1 MPIIVVVMI
10 LIFMNDK
17 QSNYVTTTTL
27 YTGFASG
34 YSLKNSD
41 RRDFY
46 AIKTKFDNLFENI
59 KSRTTREEIILKT
72 LAFYLAQDT
81 IIEKDM
87 SAYNQTNFVAL
98 IPEELLKKV
107 VVKNNE
113 TKTYQNLS
121 NYYKQNFNNEI
132 YYILNSTESPFINY
146 FGLEQLSQIE
156 ARQEGTSDRVLI
168 SYETTDPGICFHTT
182 RIALEVIMSDVKTI
196 KSAESDDV
204 VNYFLQESKLAHL
217 KLDQAEAE
225 LSQLMTKHNVIN
237 YYEQTKWLASR
248 KEDFEVAYQ
257 GEKLKLAAA
266 QAAEKEAAHKMD
278 IGKGLILKKQEV
290 FEMRQKLRALS
301 SKIAFIEINESIQLE
316 TDSNSSENTNKLKN
330 DLVKYNK
337 QLLGLKEDL
346 QLKVEQLYHMGQTST
361 GIKIESIAT
370 TWLEAV
376 IAVEEYSA
384 RINQYVVFNKEFEI
398 TYTEFANLGSQIKQM
413 ERKISVLEKDYLD
426 LLASVNDSKLIK
438 QNIAMSTNLKI
449 VDPPFYP
456 VNAEKSKKG
465 MIVILGGL
473 AGLIITLSI
482 LILLEFLDTT
492 IKTPERAK
500 ELTGLYLAGG
510 FPLLT
515 KKKIPQYKSLYSLLT
530 NQLATYINYNYY
542 QVKGKKDPFVV
553 LFFST
558 RKKEGKTQLCQLIA
572 RDLRISGEP
581 TLVIS
586 PKPTEQ
592 ENYFLNHN
600 DKDNVEYVIPKNIC
614 DIKLTAKEIVAEN
627 KSEEYRYIF
636 FEIPAII
643 GSDLPIQMMRD
654 ADLSLLVLKAN
665 RNWNKADA
673 MALESYSNIV
683 DHQVSSILNG
693 ADVDVLESIIGEI
706 PKKRSSFRK
715 KMKQFA
721 KLQFKPNQF

>member
-1 MPIIVVVMI
+1 M
-10 LIFMNDK
+10 
-17 QSNYVTTTTL
+17 
-27 YTGFASG
+27 
-34 YSLKNSD
+34 
-41 RRDFY
+41 
-46 AIKTKFDNLFENI
+46 
-59 KSRTTREEIILKT
+59 
-72 LAFYLAQDT
+72 AFYLAQDS
-81 IIEKDM
+81 IAEKDM
-87 SAYNQTNFVAL
+87 SGYNQLKFVAL
-98 IPEELLKKV
+98 IPEKLLKKV

-113 TKTYQNLS
+113 TKTYENLS
-121 NYYKQNFNNEI
+121 NYYKRNFNNEI
-132 YYILNSTESPFINY
+132 YYILNSAESPFTNY
-146 FGLEQLSQIE
+146 FGLDQLSSIE
-156 ARQEGTSDRVLI
+156 ATQEGTSDRVLI

-182 RIALEVIMSDVKTI
+182 RIALEVIMNDVKTI

-204 VNYFLQESKLAHL
+204 VNYFLRESKLAHL

-278 IGKGLILKKQEV
+278 IGKGLILKKQEI

-316 TDSNSSENTNKLKN
+316 TITDSSSSENANKLKN
-330 DLVKYNK
+330 DLTKYNK
-337 QLLGLKEDL
+337 QLLTLKEDL
-346 QLKVEQLYHMGQTST
+346 QLKVEQSYHMGQTSA

-376 IAVEEYSA
+376 IAVEGYTA
-384 RINQYVVFNKEFEI
+384 RINQYVLFNKEFEI

-473 AGLIITLSI
+473 AGFIITLSI

-515 KKKIPQYKSLYSLLT
+515 KKKIPQYRSLYSLLT

-572 RDLRISGEP
+572 RDLRIAGEP

-586 PKPTEQ
+586 PKSTEQ

-600 DKDNVEYVIPKNIC
+600 DKDNIEYVIPKNIC
-614 DIKLTAKEIVAEN
+614 DIKLTAKEIIGIN
-627 KSEEYRYIF
+627 KPEEYRYIF

-673 MALESYSNIV
+673 MALESYSKIV
-683 DHQVSSILNG
+683 EHQVSLILNG
-693 ADVDVLESIIGEI
+693 TDVDVLESIIGGI

-715 KMKQFA
+715 KIKQFA

>member
-1 MPIIVVVMI
+1 
-10 LIFMNDK
+10 
-17 QSNYVTTTTL
+17 
-27 YTGFASG
+27 
-34 YSLKNSD
+34 
-41 RRDFY
+41 
-46 AIKTKFDNLFENI
+46 
-59 KSRTTREEIILKT
+59 
-72 LAFYLAQDT
+72 
-81 IIEKDM
+81 
-87 SAYNQTNFVAL
+87 
-98 IPEELLKKV
+98 
-107 VVKNNE
+107 
-113 TKTYQNLS
+113 
-121 NYYKQNFNNEI
+121 
-132 YYILNSTESPFINY
+132 
-146 FGLEQLSQIE
+146 
-156 ARQEGTSDRVLI
+156 
-168 SYETTDPGICFHTT
+168 
-182 RIALEVIMSDVKTI
+182 
-196 KSAESDDV
+196 
-204 VNYFLQESKLAHL
+204 
-217 KLDQAEAE
+217 
-225 LSQLMTKHNVIN
+225 
-237 YYEQTKWLASR
+237 
-248 KEDFEVAYQ
+248 
-257 GEKLKLAAA
+257 
-266 QAAEKEAAHKMD
+266 
-278 IGKGLILKKQEV
+278 
-290 FEMRQKLRALS
+290 
-301 SKIAFIEINESIQLE
+301 
-316 TDSNSSENTNKLKN
+316 
-330 DLVKYNK
+330 
-337 QLLGLKEDL
+337 
-346 QLKVEQLYHMGQTST
+346 MGQTSA

-376 IAVEEYSA
+376 IAVEEYTA
-384 RINQYVVFNKEFEI
+384 RINQYVLFNKEFEI

-473 AGLIITLSI
+473 AGFIITLSI

-515 KKKIPQYKSLYSLLT
+515 KKKIPQYRSLHSLLT
-530 NQLATYINYNYY
+530 NQLATYINYTYY
-542 QVKGKKDPFVV
+542 QVKEKKDPFVV

-572 RDLRISGEP
+572 RDMRIAGEP

-586 PKPTEQ
+586 PKSIEQ
-592 ENYFLNHN
+592 ENYFLNHT
-600 DKDNVEYVIPKNIC
+600 DKDNIEYVIPKNIC
-614 DIKLTAKEIVAEN
+614 DIKITAKEIIAEN
-627 KSEEYRYIF
+627 KPEEYRYIF

-643 GSDLPIQMMRD
+643 GSDLPIQMMRE